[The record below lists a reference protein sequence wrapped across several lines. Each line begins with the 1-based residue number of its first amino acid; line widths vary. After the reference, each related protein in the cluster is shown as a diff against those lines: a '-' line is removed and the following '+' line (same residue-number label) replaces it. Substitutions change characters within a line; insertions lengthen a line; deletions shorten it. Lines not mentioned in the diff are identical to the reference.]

1 MEHNNNPIK
10 AAIDFI
16 NSLIFSLKRSTP
28 KLATTRFPNMSDE
41 TFELMQSIESHVLS
55 CNQKFLIET
64 AGYNSC
70 RAIFIA
76 ESVDTAFLWRIDC
89 NLIPRFYF
97 LEKSKIKHCFHKKLY
112 ADTYADN
119 HEGFPPPLPEMIIG
133 QDWEF
138 EPHAGGHWL
147 TCLTPSFGGV
157 IEYSDLLDKFQTLY
171 SLRPQAKS
179 KGKTGK
185 SDDAGSFS
193 SFDLK
198 PSKPVG
204 GNHDFNR

>member
-1 MEHNNNPIK
+1 MEHNNK
-10 AAIDFI
+10 LLKSAIDFI
-16 NSLIFSLKRSTP
+16 NFRIFSLEPSTSIA
-28 KLATTRFPNMSDE
+28 ATTRFPNMSDE
-41 TFELMQSIESHVLS
+41 TFDLLKSIESHVVS
-55 CNQKFLIET
+55 CGHKFLIEP

-76 ESVDTAFLWRIDC
+76 ESADSSFFWRIDC
-89 NLIPRFYF
+89 NNAPRFYF
-97 LEKSKIKHCFHKKLY
+97 LEKAKIKHRFHTKKY
-112 ADTYADN
+112 ADIYAKN
-119 HEGFPPPLPEMIIG
+119 HDGFPPPQPEMMIG

-147 TCLTPSFGGV
+147 TCLTPWFGGD
-157 IEYSDLLDKFQTLY
+157 IEYSHLLDKFQTLY

-179 KGKTGK
+179 KGKAGK
-185 SDDAGSFS
+185 SDDEGSFS

-198 PSKPVG
+198 PSQPIG

>member
-1 MEHNNNPIK
+1 MKRNNILFK

-16 NSLIFSLKRSTP
+16 NSRIFSLQQSTSIA
-28 KLATTRFPNMSDE
+28 ATKRFPNMSDE
-41 TFELMQSIESHVLS
+41 TFGVMQSIEFHLLF
-55 CNQKFLIET
+55 CNQKFSIEP

-76 ESVDTAFLWRIDC
+76 ESVDTAFFWRIDC
-89 NLIPRFYF
+89 NNAPRFYF
-97 LEKSKIKHCFHKKLY
+97 LEKAKIKHRFHTKRY
-112 ADTYADN
+112 ADIYAEN
-119 HEGFPPPLPEMIIG
+119 HDGFPPPQPKMVIG

-147 TCLTPSFGGV
+147 TCLTPSYGGD

-171 SLRPQAKS
+171 LMRPQAKS
-179 KGKTGK
+179 KGKAGK

-198 PSKPVG
+198 PSQPIG